1 MHVKQPHNALKQ
13 ILNVIPKNSFYQG
26 VNNSE
31 RLERTIGMLGFFCK
45 FSGILG
51 CRIEKFC
58 GFFGIFSEFH
68 YLGYFEISL
77 KICANFYRFF
87 DISTV
92 LLEIWDSLFL
102 AERTKIFGVIFP
114 SVLYT

>member
-1 MHVKQPHNALKQ
+1 MDSLGY
-13 ILNVIPKNSFYQG
+13 L
-26 VNNSE
+26 VNFN
-31 RLERTIGMLGFFCK
+31 
-45 FSGILG
+45 
-51 CRIEKFC
+51 
-58 GFFGIFSEFH
+58 

-102 AERTKIFGVIFP
+102 AKRTKIFGVIFP